1 MEFAY
6 KKKKVSYG
14 TLENITTISEIDYYT
29 MKQTRS
35 EKTASSIHE
44 EEISKK
50 KKIRSYQMFTKFII
64 KLSSKRTL
72 KKKREFSIIKIGER
86 KGQTG
91 TLRRF
96 ISLSLLSVT

>member
-35 EKTASSIHE
+35 E
-44 EEISKK
+44 
-50 KKIRSYQMFTKFII
+50 
-64 KLSSKRTL
+64 
-72 KKKREFSIIKIGER
+72 G
-86 KGQTG
+86 
-91 TLRRF
+91 
-96 ISLSLLSVT
+96 